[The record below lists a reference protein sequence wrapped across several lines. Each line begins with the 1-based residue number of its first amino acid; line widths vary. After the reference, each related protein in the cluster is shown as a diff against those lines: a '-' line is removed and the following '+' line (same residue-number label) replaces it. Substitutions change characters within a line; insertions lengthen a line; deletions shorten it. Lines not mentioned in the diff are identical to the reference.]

1 MVAAMNLTIEEKI
14 SAATALLAIAE
25 QELQLALNQLQVID
39 RADKQMVSL
48 VVQAAFDKMVA
59 ARRSLEDTSKK

>member
-1 MVAAMNLTIEEKI
+1 MNLTIEEKI